1 MEQFDKDTFNQNL
14 VIDDSDININ
24 NSNNNESQPKSV
36 SYHAEAQNENYIN
49 DYPILIDMG
58 FEEKIIKKVYIFL
71 RPNNIEQAI
80 LYMTEEKGIYQHDFY
95 SATNSTTQKC
105 FICGKP
111 RILHINYSNHFN
123 NDNDNNDDD
132 LFLSSHIASNNQLH
146 DVTPGEPNNN
156 NNIINQQQQ
165 HNQPTTTT
173 CIICYSPLTSIE
185 LTNYSLSC
193 GHVCCSVCWFEYL
206 KTKIISANVSKIK
219 CASYKCN
226 VILHEQFIMN
236 IINTDNKLITKYNEY
251 KRKASILAHP
261 NRKFCPHPNCDSYL
275 EKSNNKYVSCEHD
288 HKYCYICLKPWH
300 GDIKCDEELD
310 KDFQLWKKNKV
321 VKRCPQCQFYTE
333 KNEGCNHMT
342 CVECK
347 FQWCWLCEG
356 EYNAEHYNVGK
367 CKGLQFYSEG
377 RRRRRNNNEVPL
389 EQPPK
394 CCSKYLFYPSFD
406 GCEDDYLDGCFFN
419 VDIANICNRI
429 KCLHYL
435 FLFIFCFFG
444 IVPTMTIMLYM
455 EFTYDST
462 KVRKYRKFLNV
473 MTLLFAIVNFVFLQ
487 IGATCLSVGYCV
499 VTVFYPPVNTF
510 RIMYLVAEDKLQ

>member
-24 NSNNNESQPKSV
+24 DNNNNESKPKSV
-36 SYHAEAQNENYIN
+36 SYHAETQNENYIN
-49 DYPILIDMG
+49 DCTILIDMG
-58 FEEKIIKKVYIFL
+58 FDEKIIKKVYIFL
-71 RPNNIEQAI
+71 HPRNIEQAI

-95 SATNSTTQKC
+95 NATNSKTQNC

-111 RILHINYSNHFN
+111 RKLHINNDN
-123 NDNDNNDDD
+123 NDNDDD
-132 LFLSSHIASNNQLH
+132 LFTFQAIATNNQLH

-156 NNIINQQQQ
+156 E
-165 HNQPTTTT
+165 TT

-185 LTNYSLSC
+185 LTNFSLSC
-193 GHVCCSVCWFEYL
+193 GHFCCNVCWFEYL
-206 KTKIISANVSKIK
+206 KTKIINANVSKIQ

-226 VILHEQFIMN
+226 TILPEQFIMN
-236 IINTDNKLITKYNEY
+236 IIKTDTKLITKYNEY

-275 EKSNNKYVSCEHD
+275 EKNDNNKYISCEHD
-288 HKYCYICLKPWH
+288 HKYCYVCLKPWH

-356 EYNAEHYNVGK
+356 EYNVEHYNVGK
-367 CKGLQFYSEG
+367 CRGLQFYSG
-377 RRRRRNNNEVPL
+377 GRRNNNNEAQL
-389 EQPPK
+389 EQPPG
-394 CCSKYLFYPSFD
+394 CCSKYLFYPTFD
-406 GCEDDYLDGCFFN
+406 GCEDDCLDGCFFN
-419 VDIANICNRI
+419 VNIADICKRV
-429 KCLHYL
+429 KVCHYL

-455 EFTYDST
+455 EFTYTSD
-462 KVRKYRKFLNV
+462 KVRRYRKFLNV

-510 RIMYLVAEDKLQ
+510 RIMHAVVEDTLQ